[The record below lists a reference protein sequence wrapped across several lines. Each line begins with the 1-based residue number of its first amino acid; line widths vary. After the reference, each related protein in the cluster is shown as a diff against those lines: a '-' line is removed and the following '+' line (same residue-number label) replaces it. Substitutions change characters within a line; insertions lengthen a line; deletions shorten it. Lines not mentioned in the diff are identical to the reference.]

1 MSPLSQSAREKEGLL
16 FQFMLNKRFYKWSP
30 SKVNSSFNYKTNLT
44 RVAINQG
51 PCIDWGT
58 GTTLHMA
65 TSRAV
70 QECILENKGRGGASF
85 FCQNLRL
92 HSDYSFTPFQPASRS
107 AQFTPHKGWSPDLNG
122 PSETCS
128 ELGSL
133 LWLHF
138 LTSFQK
144 AENALRL
151 KEETG

>member
-1 MSPLSQSAREKEGLL
+1 
-16 FQFMLNKRFYKWSP
+16 MLNKRFYKWSP

-44 RVAINQG
+44 RVAINQVLH
-51 PCIDWGT
+51 IDLGT
-58 GTTLHMA
+58 VWTPHTAAGRT
-65 TSRAV
+65 V
-70 QECILENKGRGGASF
+70 QECALQNKGRGELF
-85 FCQNLRL
+85 FFFLCQNLRL
-92 HSDYSFTPFQPASRS
+92 HSDSSFTSLQPASRS

-128 ELGSL
+128 KLGSL
-133 LWLHF
+133 LWLNF